1 MSRVLILHT
10 GGTIGMAASPN
21 GYRPLAGFPQRLR
34 EQLATHAGTRLPD
47 YDMVE
52 LAQPIDSADLLPGHW
67 PVIAKALLDHWQ
79 SHDGFVVLHGTDTM
93 AWSAS
98 ALSFMLRGT
107 DKPVIFTG
115 AQIPL
120 IEPRSDALDNVEAAL
135 LFASTSPVRE
145 VGLYFGHR
153 LLRGNRS
160 RKLATARFDAFD
172 SPNCPP
178 LAEVGIDIALHRE
191 HLVAPADKQFA
202 VPPFDDEAVAVLTLH
217 PGISAAAVAALTG
230 NPRVRG
236 LILSSYGVGN
246 APQGDRA
253 LLDALAAAVAR
264 GVVVLNTTQ
273 CLIGSV
279 SQETY
284 ATGAALAGIG
294 VIPGGDL
301 TLEAAFAKL
310 HFLLACGR
318 QGDELRLALQTP
330 LCGEMSPAG
339 AEAGAG
345 GR

>member
-1 MSRVLILHT
+1 
-10 GGTIGMAASPN
+10 
-21 GYRPLAGFPQRLR
+21 
-34 EQLATHAGTRLPD
+34 
-47 YDMVE
+47 MVE
-52 LAQPIDSADLLPGHW
+52 LAQPIDSADLRPGHW
-67 PVIAKALLDHWQ
+67 PVIANALLDHWH

-98 ALSFMLRGT
+98 ALSFLLRGT

-115 AQIPL
+115 SQIPL
-120 IEPRSDALDNVEAAL
+120 SEPRSDALDNVEAAL

-191 HLVAPADKQFA
+191 PVLPTVEKQFS
-202 VPPFDDEAVAVLTLH
+202 VPAFDDQAVAVLTLH
-217 PGISAAAVAALTG
+217 PGISGAAVEALTG

-236 LILSSYGVGN
+236 LILCSYGVGN
-246 APQGDRA
+246 APLGDRSLINA
-253 LLDALAAAVAR
+253 LERVVAR
-264 GVVVLNTTQ
+264 GIVVLNTTQ
-273 CLIGSV
+273 CLVGGV

-294 VIPGGDL
+294 VVSAGDM

-310 HFLLACGR
+310 HFLLACDR
-318 QGDELRLALQTP
+318 QGDDLRLALQTP
-330 LCGEMSPAG
+330 LCGEMSTAG